1 MNPAVDVELIK
12 DVLIKKLSPWLIYL
26 FGSAKTGKVRTDSDV
41 DLAFLSDIQSD
52 QYEVFLVAQELAEAL
67 GREVDLINLEQAS
80 EVFRAEIIGS
90 RQVIYEADVQRRY
103 WFETNVLMDYAI
115 LNERRQPV
123 LDVIQERG
131 TVYD

>member
-1 MNPAVDVELIK
+1 MNPIVDVELIK

-26 FGSAKTGKVRTDSDV
+26 FGSANTGKVRTDSDV
-41 DLAFLSDIQSD
+41 DVAFLSDNQSD
-52 QYEVFLVAQELAEAL
+52 EYEVFLVAQELAEAL

-103 WFETNVLMDYAI
+103 WFETNVLMDYAL

-123 LDVIQERG
+123 LDRIQERG